1 MRSASIMS
9 TEDYDNPE
17 VEDRWCEQQRNI
29 VVTYL
34 QSEGVKHGRIGDW
47 PAWHVAPYV
56 SIWAIESYKNP
67 EWIGWWVISGDLP
80 TDYISASDIEP
91 PQHPRKALKAIAERW
106 RWYVDEIQ
114 KGKKPAHYRIGKPE
128 MFEDLAPLLIKRA
141 DLFIEW
147 AQDDS
152 LWEEE

>member
-1 MRSASIMS
+1 
-9 TEDYDNPE
+9 
-17 VEDRWCEQQRNI
+17 
-29 VVTYL
+29 
-34 QSEGVKHGRIGDW
+34 
-47 PAWHVAPYV
+47 
-56 SIWAIESYKNP
+56 
-67 EWIGWWVISGDLP
+67 
-80 TDYISASDIEP
+80 
-91 PQHPRKALKAIAERW
+91 
-106 RWYVDEIQ
+106 VDEIQ